1 MNIFKQKLIQ
11 KLDALSLNIS
21 ALGSSACASINKFQV
36 LKFSIPFL
44 KVLISLLLFSYFIE
58 ITINLVNYFDLIDL
72 SKDSILNVNGNSGDG
87 GDKVIVDIS
96 ADVPRAWPSG
106 VPQSF
111 ALFSTVYATYSAL
124 AKLSALSPMQRMVAS
139 MSSAGVS
146 LTVMSYFAAVE
157 NPKGFHTFA
166 YLISQYKET
175 GKIPSPYE
183 MRSGTTSSLA
193 KNIVDTP
200 ATSSFQD
207 TDSAKLSQA
216 VEDLK
221 AFYTSRNE
229 SESIKPTSTLNDFL
243 VEKGYPKTTL
253 SKEDW
258 LSFHA
263 DLAKKCVVKDPSD
276 NNSTKTYSVEDIL
289 TSSNDAPAIKNIE
302 SVSNSTSSSTVS
314 ASNTNTDSVPSTAV
328 RQADTGVDME
338 PSSSS
343 DISSG
348 NNFIPEDS
356 SLNDFIL
363 NKFFKLFEL
372 VMDYLKP
379 VDVSGHLDDLIG
391 QRIFIEFILLVMC
404 VFVTLLFT
412 IFIINIIYFLNKD
425 KIIKLFNNK
434 YINML
439 IKYQNFVI
447 KFNLIYIPIFIGIGL
462 FTILNG
468 LIWLI
473 THPIPYTSLD
483 IDLHQFISSKNLLL
497 FLSMTPYGC
506 QSLKTKHINN
516 NYIRLACSTSQRQG

>member
-72 SKDSILNVNGNSGDG
+72 SKDSIFNVNGNSGDG

-106 VPQSF
+106 VPQNF

-124 AKLSALSPMQRMVAS
+124 AKLSALSPMQRMVAA

-146 LTVMSYFAAVE
+146 LTVMSYFAAVVAV
-157 NPKGFHTFA
+157 PQA
-166 YLISQYKET
+166 
-175 GKIPSPYE
+175 
-183 MRSGTTSSLA
+183 R
-193 KNIVDTP
+193 
-200 ATSSFQD
+200 
-207 TDSAKLSQA
+207 LS
-216 VEDLK
+216 
-221 AFYTSRNE
+221 
-229 SESIKPTSTLNDFL
+229 I
-243 VEKGYPKTTL
+243 
-253 SKEDW
+253 
-258 LSFHA
+258 
-263 DLAKKCVVKDPSD
+263 
-276 NNSTKTYSVEDIL
+276 
-289 TSSNDAPAIKNIE
+289 
-302 SVSNSTSSSTVS
+302 VS

-338 PSSSS
+338 SSSSS

-363 NKFFKLFEL
+363 NKFFKLFEM

-497 FLSMTPYGC
+497 FLSMTPSPALAGQVQHGY

-516 NYIRLACSTSQRQG
+516 NYIRLACNTSQRQG